1 MPYVKG
7 KGYVRSTRTKE
18 ELSKLKS
25 EAGKKGGEARKKL
38 GYAGVG
44 RKRGWTK
51 DPALKAIPAK
61 TLTVREPDYQVFVR
75 LAHIEGVPQ
84 VEFMHLLAES
94 LKAKNPDAF
103 RNEGVNI

>member
-1 MPYVKG
+1 MPYIKG
-7 KGYVRSTRTKE
+7 KGYVRSTQTKE

-25 EAGKKGGEARKKL
+25 EAGKKGGEARKAL

-51 DPALKAIPAK
+51 DPTLKAIPAK

-75 LAHIEGVPQ
+75 LAHVEGVPQ
-84 VEFMHLLAES
+84 VEFLHIVAES
-94 LKAKNPDAF
+94 LKRKNPDVFKA
-103 RNEGVNI
+103 EPVKV